1 MNSNYDQFFDTIVEL
16 HKAMADEK
24 LECLAHEFYKLA
36 VARPAEEEVQAEFLY
51 LKAIDLWMK
60 SVAHQTPKVFTSIKA
75 FADELAIK
83 HELSVMPSV
92 ISINRAR
99 KQVAA

>member
-16 HKAMADEK
+16 HKAMAEEK
-24 LECLAHEFYKLA
+24 LECLAH
-36 VARPAEEEVQAEFLY
+36 EEVQAEFLY

-60 SVAHQTPKVFTSIKA
+60 SVTHQTPKVFTSIRA

-99 KQVAA
+99 KQIAA